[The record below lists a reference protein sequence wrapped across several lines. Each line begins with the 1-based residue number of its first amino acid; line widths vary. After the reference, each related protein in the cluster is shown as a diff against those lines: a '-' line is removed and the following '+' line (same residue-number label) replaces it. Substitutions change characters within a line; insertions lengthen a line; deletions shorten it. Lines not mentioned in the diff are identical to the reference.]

1 MHCDA
6 TGGSILGDKTR
17 MSELSK
23 VDSAF
28 VRPSPT
34 NGNLGGIALHT
45 NDVVLLCE
53 AAK

>member
-1 MHCDA
+1 
-6 TGGSILGDKTR
+6 